1 MPPGSGSVGASQA
14 GQASVPLA
22 TCLDRSVR
30 KRSTRPSERSIGWGR
45 TGPSPSISRW
55 NGTA

>member
-22 TCLDRSVR
+22 TWLERRVRWRSG
-30 KRSTRPSERSIGWGR
+30 RSTGSGL
-45 TGPSPSISRW
+45 TGPPSSISRW
-55 NGTA
+55 NGTPRV